1 MSKAYAN
8 DQDEDVP
15 LQELGSRL
23 SLDSTGSQDLDHLLS
38 DDGSEASSIELP
50 PVDGGLGAWTCLL
63 GCWLVEAMI
72 WGLPLSFGVFLRFL
86 ANHELFRDSNSIP
99 LIGTMAAGVAYLGM
113 PFVNVFAVRWP
124 RYRWAM
130 CVVGWVLSL
139 MGLVAASFANAVW
152 QLVVL
157 QGFVY
162 GLGWVICYTPQMFI
176 INEWFVEKR
185 GLAYGILF
193 GASGVSGMIVP
204 IAVGWMLERYGFRTA
219 MRVYAVAI
227 VVLSGPGLLLIRTRA
242 ATAPSSRRAQPETRT
257 AVQTLR
263 PYATNMHFLIMAA
276 AVFIQGQGFFLP
288 NMYIPTFAEGLDL
301 STSSASGLLALLALF
316 QVFGQLWQGWV
327 SDKVNIYLP
336 LSMSALL
343 PGLGAL
349 LLWGPAKG
357 YAYLAFFVV
366 LWGLFSASYSV
377 LFTRMCSF
385 LTEVVNESDDRES
398 VNMIIYSFFNF
409 ERGVSIVLSGPIS
422 SWLVDQSRPINV
434 EQYGLGRYASVT
446 WFTTICMLASSLV
459 GIGWLWNRSKKETS
473 NG

>member
-8 DQDEDVP
+8 NQQEDVP
-15 LQELGSRL
+15 LQNLQGRS

-50 PVDGGLGAWTCLL
+50 PTDGGLGAWTCLL

-72 WGLPLSFGVFLRFL
+72 WGLPLSFGVFFNFY

-113 PFVNVFAVRWP
+113 PFVNVFA
-124 RYRWAM
+124 
-130 CVVGWVLSL
+130 
-139 MGLVAASFANAVW
+139 
-152 QLVVL
+152 
-157 QGFVY
+157 GFVY

-219 MRVYAVAI
+219 MRVYAVAV

-242 ATAPSSRRAQPETRT
+242 ASVPSSRRAQPESRT
-257 AVQTLR
+257 VVTTLR

-288 NMYIPTFAEGLDL
+288 NMYIPTFAEGLGL
-301 STSSASGLLALLALF
+301 STSSSSGLLALLALF

-336 LSMSALL
+336 LSISALL

-349 LLWGPAKG
+349 LLWGPARD

-385 LTEVVNESDDRES
+385 LTELVDESDDRES

-422 SWLVDQSRPINV
+422 SWLVDQSRPINL

-446 WFTTICMLASSLV
+446 WFTTLCMLGSSLV
-459 GIGWLWNRSKKETS
+459 GIGWLWSRPKKETS
-473 NG
+473 SG

>member
-1 MSKAYAN
+1 MSKTYAKN
-8 DQDEDVP
+8 EDEDVP
-15 LQELGSRL
+15 LQNLHSRS

-72 WGLPLSFGVFLRFL
+72 WGLPLSMGIFQF
-86 ANHELFRDSNSIP
+86 ADHELFRDSNSIP

-130 CVVGWVLSL
+130 CVVGWIMSL
-139 MGLVAASFANAVW
+139 IGLVAASFAHAVW

-204 IAVGWMLERYGFRTA
+204 IAVGWMLERYGFRIA

-227 VVLSGPGLLLIRTRA
+227 IVLSGPGLLLIRSRA
-242 ATAPSSRRAQPETRT
+242 ASAPPSRRSQQETRT
-257 AVQTLR
+257 VVKTLR
-263 PYATNMHFLIMAA
+263 PYATNIHFLIMAA
-276 AVFIQGQGFFLP
+276 AVFVQGQGFFLP
-288 NMYIPTFAEGLDL
+288 NMYIATFAEGLGL
-301 STSSASGLLALLALF
+301 STSSSSGLLALLALF

-336 LSMSALL
+336 LSISALL

-357 YAYLAFFVV
+357 YAYLAFFMV

-385 LTEVVNESDDRES
+385 LTEVVDESDDRES

-409 ERGVSIVLSGPIS
+409 ERGVSIVLSGPVS
-422 SWLVDQSRPINV
+422 SWLVDQSRPIDV
-434 EQYGLGRYASVT
+434 GQYGLGRYASVT
-446 WFTTICMLASSLV
+446 WFTTLSMLGSSLI
-459 GIGWLWNRSKKETS
+459 GIGWLWSRPKKETS
-473 NG
+473 SG